1 MHGISVQKPAYNSAM
16 NAIFTVIFIVC
27 NGVLLILSPDNFLS
41 ALLDGASKS
50 ATLCLSLV
58 ASYAVWLGLMN
69 VWQDSGVTNVASRLL
84 KPLSKRLFKTDD
96 EETLNAVSM
105 NLSVNLLGVSG
116 AATPYGIKAAQLLDK
131 TDEAEYASSM
141 LFVLNATSIQLIPT
155 SIIGIRVALG
165 SSAPLDILL
174 PTLITTAFSTIL
186 GVVLTRLLI
195 PPKRSA
201 FGLKNG
207 RTKGVCTR

>member
-1 MHGISVQKPAYNSAM
+1 M
-16 NAIFTVIFIVC
+16 NAIFTVIFILC
-27 NGVLLILSPDNFLS
+27 NGVLLILSPENFLS

-58 ASYAVWLGLMN
+58 ASYAIWLGLMN
-69 VWQDSGVTNVASRLL
+69 VWQDSGVTNAASRLL

-155 SIIGIRVALG
+155 SVIGIRVALG

-195 PPKRSA
+195 PPKHST
-201 FGLKNG
+201 FGIKNK
-207 RTKGVCTR
+207 RTRGVCTR